1 MSGMGDIKI
10 GFVGSQVQ
18 AALAAM
24 ATSEFFVAAPRL
36 HALLRFL
43 VETTLA
49 DPSLKITQRF
59 VAERFLA
66 RGVEFDPTIDP
77 VVRVAVSRLR
87 VALERYD
94 AAGLNTFLKFEI
106 PKGGYRVVIHDLCP
120 PIVGGGELTLLRK
133 PIAVMPVVAS
143 RHVNDAASIDEV
155 LHAAFVDRL
164 NSLGLDLLSIDVLEA
179 FLADPS

>member
-1 MSGMGDIKI
+1 MGDAKI
-10 GFVGSQVQ
+10 GLVGSQVQ

-106 PKGGYRVVIHDLCP
+106 PKGGIA
-120 PIVGGGELTLLRK
+120 LLFTISVPRLW
-133 PIAVMPVVAS
+133 VAGSS
-143 RHVNDAASIDEV
+143 RCCGSP
-155 LHAAFVDRL
+155 LQ
-164 NSLGLDLLSIDVLEA
+164 
-179 FLADPS
+179 